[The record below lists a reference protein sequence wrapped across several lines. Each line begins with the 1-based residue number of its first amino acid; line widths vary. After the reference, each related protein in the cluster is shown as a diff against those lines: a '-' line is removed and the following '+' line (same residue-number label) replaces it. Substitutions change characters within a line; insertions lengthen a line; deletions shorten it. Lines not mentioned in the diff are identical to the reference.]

1 MKDTTERLPLVS
13 LLSFVLVVAQPQL
26 PGSRPLRV
34 MAAYASSGM
43 IGIGLAAVPWPIA
56 LRGII
61 AAAITLFVMYLAGI
75 FHAPAFA
82 VPFAAILISF
92 ELLDAPRA
100 YLLLMIYVALV
111 LVLAIMTNRLL
122 GYRSYPERWW

>member
-1 MKDTTERLPLVS
+1 MTDSTERLPLVS
-13 LLSFVLVVAQPQL
+13 LFTFVLVVAQPQL

-43 IGIGLAAVPWPIA
+43 ISIGLAAVPWPIA

-61 AAAITLFVMYLAGI
+61 AAAITLFVMYLTGI

-92 ELLDAPRA
+92 EIVDAPRA